1 MASVSASVSTS
12 YSASLSPNVSTPDLA
27 FTSANVRIGVSI
39 SIFSL
44 AEVEAKA
51 LVHTL
56 ADRLTEVE
64 KETLGNTLAELKAK
78 ALVIKLTIRLAEV

>member
-1 MASVSASVSTS
+1 M
-12 YSASLSPNVSTPDLA
+12 
-27 FTSANVRIGVSI
+27 
-39 SIFSL
+39 